1 MKRQAVLASA
11 ALALVGTGLAHAQ
24 PYGPG
29 MMWDHGWGLYG
40 VMHLLWWGLAVLVVV
55 LLLRRGYHHRHDPDT
70 RAQDRALAI
79 LRERYA
85 RGEIDKTEFEAR
97 KRDLAD

>member
-1 MKRQAVLASA
+1 MKSRTVLPGA
-11 ALALVGTGLAHAQ
+11 AIAMAWAGLANAQ

-40 VMHLLWWGLAVLVVV
+40 VMHLLWWGLAALVVV
-55 LLLRRGYHHRHDPDT
+55 MLLRRGYHRHDHGPQS
-70 RAQDRALAI
+70 QDRALAI